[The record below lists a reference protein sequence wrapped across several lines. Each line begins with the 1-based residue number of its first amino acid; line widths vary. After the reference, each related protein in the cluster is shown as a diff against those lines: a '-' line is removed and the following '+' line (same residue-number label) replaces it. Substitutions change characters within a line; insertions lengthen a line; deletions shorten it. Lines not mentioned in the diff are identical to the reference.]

1 MYDVLNSLNP
11 FMVQGKLA
19 AVFGNYGWSGEA
31 VGNLLVRA
39 KQLRMKVVD
48 EGLKIRLKPNETELE
63 KATEFIKEF
72 VKVVKDNF
80 HI

>member
-1 MYDVLNSLNP
+1 
-11 FMVQGKLA
+11 
-19 AVFGNYGWSGEA
+19 
-31 VGNLLVRA
+31 
-39 KQLRMKVVD
+39 MKVVD